1 MRSDG
6 PPIAPPA
13 GALAVPDM
21 AAFGLFCKRLTDAL
35 PIKTVS
41 LRSLMK
47 RIRFSTVCPVDARNR

>member
-1 MRSDG
+1 M
-6 PPIAPPA
+6 
-13 GALAVPDM
+13 LAVPDM

-47 RIRFSTVCPVDARNR
+47 RIRFSTVCPVDTRNR